1 MENLKEI
8 VVIYHAHCQDGFGSA
23 FAAYKKF
30 GDEATYIA
38 ARDRKVPPEG
48 LANKEVYIVDFSY
61 PKEVLVSLQEN
72 NKKVVM
78 IDHHISAQEDI
89 KVLNEHVFSLEH
101 SGAYLSWVYFV
112 SEEVP
117 EFIKT
122 LEMIDLA
129 KDQKNEHG
137 DTITYVL
144 SKPFTFEAYETLLRE
159 FSDQDSLAKI
169 KQLGQAQN
177 DYLEIIVESLI
188 DEPDFVEFEGYTVP
202 CINIALPI
210 NEKSIVLSRLYTKY
224 PPFAMSYRFDNGL
237 VKVSLRGRD
246 LVDLNALAS
255 KYGGGG
261 HKNAAGFVVPADIP
275 LPFAKKVIV

>member
-89 KVLNEHVFSLEH
+89 KYLMNMYFRSNTPEHTCLGYISFLKKF
-101 SGAYLSWVYFV
+101 LS
-112 SEEVP
+112 
-117 EFIKT
+117 
-122 LEMIDLA
+122 
-129 KDQKNEHG
+129 
-137 DTITYVL
+137 
-144 SKPFTFEAYETLLRE
+144 LLRH
-159 FSDQDSLAKI
+159 LK
-169 KQLGQAQN
+169 
-177 DYLEIIVESLI
+177 
-188 DEPDFVEFEGYTVP
+188 
-202 CINIALPI
+202 
-210 NEKSIVLSRLYTKY
+210 
-224 PPFAMSYRFDNGL
+224 
-237 VKVSLRGRD
+237 
-246 LVDLNALAS
+246 
-255 KYGGGG
+255 
-261 HKNAAGFVVPADIP
+261 
-275 LPFAKKVIV
+275 